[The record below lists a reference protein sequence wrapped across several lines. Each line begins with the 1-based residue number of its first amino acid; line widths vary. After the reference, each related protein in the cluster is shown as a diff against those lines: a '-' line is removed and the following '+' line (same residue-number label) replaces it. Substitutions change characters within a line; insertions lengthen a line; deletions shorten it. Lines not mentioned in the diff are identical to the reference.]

1 MHADILWDAG
11 PIQLD
16 LKTLLKLEATTRRR
30 LPAFFVILM
39 LMFAVSTWG
48 LQYKLSLYHSLGA
61 RHSVPQA
68 KLLSQKER
76 PVTSGH
82 MERLRLASR
91 PFPSATHPI
100 FPHSIAALPA
110 NTNLVALQGR
120 EEGDVRLESA
130 SVLRFRPVSPASSR
144 PPPATA

>member
-1 MHADILWDAG
+1 MRADILWDAG

-16 LKTLLKLEATTRRR
+16 LKSLLNFEATTRRR
-30 LPAFFVILM
+30 LPAFFVILT

-48 LQYKLSLYHSLGA
+48 LQYKLSLYHCLGV
-61 RHSVPQA
+61 RHSVPEA

-82 MERLRLASR
+82 IERLRLSSR
-91 PFPSATHPI
+91 PFPSATHTFLPN
-100 FPHSIAALPA
+100 SIAALPA
-110 NTNLVALQGR
+110 NAALVALRAR
-120 EEGDVRLESA
+120 EKGDLLRENAYALRL
-130 SVLRFRPVSPASSR
+130 RPVSTVSPR